1 VYTRDVYGH
10 LFSVYAP
17 IGVGVLA
24 LFALAILFAV
34 IRYRRRPPV
43 AAARWHENNA
53 LEGAYALV
61 LACVVAFLLYLTYS
75 AEHKVDTVSAQERPA
90 LTIDVVASKWEWT
103 FSYPAYGITERSGFV
118 GHQPLVVPTGE
129 AIRFQLSSL
138 DVIHS
143 FWVPALRFKRAAI
156 PGRAQNITLAFARP
170 GVGASLAGSARSRA
184 PTTSAL
190 ASTSRSSRSSSSSWA
205 ACSRSSC
212 ARNLPSRTV
221 TSSPTTPTPSFSP
234 CTARR

>member
-1 VYTRDVYGH
+1 LPPGLGLVYTRDVYDH
-10 LFSVYAP
+10 LLSIYAP

-34 IRYRRRPPV
+34 IRYRRRPP
-43 AAARWHENNA
+43 ADAARWHENNA
-53 LEGAYALV
+53 LEGAYALL
-61 LACVVAFLLYLTYS
+61 LACVVAFLLSLTYS

-103 FSYPAYGITERSGFV
+103 FSYPAYGISARSGFV

-170 GVGASLAGSARSRA
+170 GVYPAQCAEFCGLRHAEMTFTVHAVTGRRFMA
-184 PTTSAL
+184 
-190 ASTSRSSRSSSSSWA
+190 WA
-205 ACSRSSC
+205 AGGGRGPIS
-212 ARNLPSRTV
+212 
-221 TSSPTTPTPSFSP
+221 
-234 CTARR
+234 